1 METWNQQVG
10 SKMILNFDEFQK
22 ANRTGGELDDIRIK
36 NFNIFQKKGFPSK
49 KEESW
54 KYTNLKII
62 LYKNLNKIKV
72 PNNNKTSQYNSEW
85 LLKDFQHNQIIL
97 VNGDFV
103 SSTFSFEAKEK
114 IKIKPLKTVLRDK
127 KGFEKIRDFFNDQK
141 NSLTSLNH
149 ALVHDGIFLE
159 IEDNYSF
166 NKPLVI
172 YNFFDESSENKII
185 NSKCFISLGKNS
197 KLNMME
203 CNKSKDSIKYFNN
216 TIHHYSIQKNSI
228 LKKFSINKNL
238 HKSYNYHLTSVKSY
252 SNSIFENFLFSSE
265 SSFLKNEIH
274 CDLLESYAS
283 CFVNGLI
290 LLNNEQHHELK
301 TNVNHRHKYC
311 KSSQLI
317 KSVLLDKSNGTY
329 QGKIYVDKDA
339 QKTNG
344 YQLSK
349 ALVLSENSAFNSKPE
364 LEIYADDVKCSHGS
378 TTGIIDQNSIFY
390 LMSRGLS
397 KEQANKM
404 LVEGFLSETIET
416 ITDLNIKSVIS
427 KLFIDKISKTKFEIY
442 EH

>member
-1 METWNQQVG
+1 
-10 SKMILNFDEFQK
+10 MILNFDEFQK
-22 ANRTGGELDDIRIK
+22 ANQNGSELDDIRVK

-54 KYTNLKII
+54 KYTDLKRI
-62 LYKNLNKIKV
+62 LYNNLNKLEV
-72 PNNNKTSQYNSEW
+72 PNNKKTSQYNSEW
-85 LLKDFQHNQIIL
+85 LLKNFQHNQIIL

-103 SSTFSFEAKEK
+103 SSTFSFEAKDK
-114 IKIKPLKTVLRDK
+114 IKIIPLKTVLKDK
-127 KGFEKIRDFFNDQK
+127 KDFEKIRDFFNDQK

-172 YNFFDESSENKII
+172 YNFFNKSSENKII
-185 NSKCFISLGKNS
+185 NNKCFISLGKNS
-197 KLNMME
+197 KLNVLE
-203 CNKSKDSIKYFNN
+203 CYKAEDSIKYFNN
-216 TIHHYSIQKNSI
+216 TIHHYSIQENAI

-238 HKSYNYHLTSVKSY
+238 DNSYYYHLTNVKSY
-252 SNSIFENFLFSSE
+252 SNSIFENFVFSSG

-274 CDLLESYAS
+274 CDLLESFAS
-283 CFVNGLI
+283 CFINGLI
-290 LLNNEQHHELK
+290 FLSNEQHHELK
-301 TNVNHRHKYC
+301 TNVNHRYEHC
-311 KSSQLI
+311 KSSQLV
-317 KSVLLDKSNGTY
+317 KSVLLDKSSGTY
-329 QGKIYVDKDA
+329 QGKIYVEKDA
-339 QKTNG
+339 QKTDG

-378 TTGIIDQNSIFY
+378 STGNIDQNSIFY

-404 LVEGFLSETIET
+404 LVEGFLNEAIET
-416 ITDLNIKSVIS
+416 ITDLNIKSLIS
-427 KLFIDKISKTKFEIY
+427 KLFIEKINKTKFKTN

>member
-1 METWNQQVG
+1 
-10 SKMILNFDEFQK
+10 MILNFDEFQK
-22 ANRTGGELDDIRIK
+22 ANQNGSELDDIRIK

-54 KYTNLKII
+54 KYTDLKRII
-62 LYKNLNKIKV
+62 YNNLNKLEV
-72 PNNNKTSQYNSEW
+72 PNNKKTSRYNSEW
-85 LLKDFQHNQIIL
+85 LLKNFKHNQIIL

-103 SSTFSFEAKEK
+103 SSTFSFEAKDK
-114 IKIKPLKTVLRDK
+114 IKIIPLKTVLKDK
-127 KGFEKIRDFFNDQK
+127 KDFEKIRDFFNDQK

-172 YNFFDESSENKII
+172 YNFFNKSSENKII
-185 NSKCFISLGKNS
+185 NNKCFISLGKNS
-197 KLNMME
+197 QLSLLEYYKAE
-203 CNKSKDSIKYFNN
+203 DSIKYFNN

-228 LKKFSINKNL
+228 LKKFSIDNNL
-238 HKSYNYHLTSVKSY
+238 DNSYNYHLTNVKSY
-252 SNSIFENFLFSSE
+252 SNSIFENFLFSSG
-265 SSFLKNEIH
+265 SSFVKNEIH
-274 CDLLESYAS
+274 CDLLESFGS
-283 CFVNGLI
+283 CFVNALI
-290 LLNNEQHHELK
+290 FLSKQQQHELK
-301 TNVNHRHKYC
+301 TNINHKHQHC
-311 KSSQLI
+311 KSSQLV
-317 KSVLLDKSNGTY
+317 KSILLDKSNGTY

-378 TTGIIDQNSIFY
+378 TTGNIDQNSIFY

-397 KEQANKM
+397 KEQA
-404 LVEGFLSETIET
+404 IRC
-416 ITDLNIKSVIS
+416 
-427 KLFIDKISKTKFEIY
+427 
-442 EH
+442 

>member
-1 METWNQQVG
+1 
-10 SKMILNFDEFQK
+10 MILNFDEFQK
-22 ANRTGGELDDIRIK
+22 ANQNGSELDDIRIK

-54 KYTNLKII
+54 KYTDLKRII
-62 LYKNLNKIKV
+62 YNNLNKLEV
-72 PNNNKTSQYNSEW
+72 PNNKKTSRYNSEW
-85 LLKDFQHNQIIL
+85 LLKNFKHNQIIL

-114 IKIKPLKTVLRDK
+114 IKIKPLKTVLKDK
-127 KGFEKIRDFFNDQK
+127 KDFKKIRDYFTDQQ

-149 ALVHDGIFLE
+149 ALVNDGIFLE

-166 NKPLVI
+166 KKPLII
-172 YNFFDESSENKII
+172 YNFFNKFSENKII
-185 NSKCFISLGKNS
+185 NNKCFISLGKNS
-197 KLNMME
+197 KLSLLE
-203 CNKSKDSIKYFNN
+203 YYKAEDSIKYFNN

-228 LKKFSINKNL
+228 LKKFSIDNNL
-238 HKSYNYHLTSVKSY
+238 DNSYNYHLTNVKSY
-252 SNSIFENFLFSSE
+252 SNSIFENFLFSSG
-265 SSFLKNEIH
+265 SSFVKNEIH
-274 CDLLESYAS
+274 CDLLESFSS
-283 CFVNGLI
+283 CFVNALI
-290 LLNNEQHHELK
+290 FLSKQQHHELK
-301 TNVNHRHKYC
+301 TNINHKHQHC
-311 KSSQLI
+311 KSSQLV
-317 KSVLLDKSNGTY
+317 KSILLDKSNGTY

-378 TTGIIDQNSIFY
+378 STGNIDQNSIFY

-404 LVEGFLSETIET
+404 LVEGFLNEAIET
-416 ITDLNIKSVIS
+416 ITEPNIQSLIS
-427 KLFIDKISKTKFEIY
+427 KLFIDKINKTKFEIN